1 MLVERLSVQRS
12 TARRMLTNMRRI
24 LQQSTARAALAAAAV
39 VWAMVVAVRGDGRP
53 VDTER
58 STLTVFVYK
67 SGMFSAFADDHVIR
81 APIASGTIS
90 DEAPLAVSIEVKAAS
105 LKVLDPKLSA
115 DKRAD
120 VQARMLGPEV
130 LDTAAHPDI
139 TFRSTEIAPAG
150 ELRWTVT
157 GELSIH
163 GKTQPAKFAV
173 ERREGRYRGTATLK
187 QRDFGIQPISIAGGA
202 VKVKDELKVE
212 FDIVAQR

>member
-1 MLVERLSVQRS
+1 
-12 TARRMLTNMRRI
+12 MRRI
-24 LQQSTARAALAAAAV
+24 LQQPTARAALAAAAV
-39 VWAMVVAVRGDGRP
+39 VWAMAAAVRGDGRP
-53 VDTER
+53 IDTER
-58 STLTVFVYK
+58 STLTVLVYK

-81 APIASGTIS
+81 APIASGAIS
-90 DEAPLAVSIEVKAAS
+90 EEAPLAVSIEVKSAS

-139 TFRSTEIAPAG
+139 KFRSTEIAPAG
-150 ELRWTVT
+150 ESRWTVT

-163 GKTQPAKFAV
+163 GKTQPVKFAV
-173 ERREGRYRGTATLK
+173 ERREGRYRGTVTLK